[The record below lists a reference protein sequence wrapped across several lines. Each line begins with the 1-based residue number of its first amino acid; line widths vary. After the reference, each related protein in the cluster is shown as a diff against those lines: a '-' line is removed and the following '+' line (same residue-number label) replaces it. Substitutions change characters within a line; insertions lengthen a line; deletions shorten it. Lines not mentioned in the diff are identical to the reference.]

1 MSKHRAGGKFTASHT
16 TVTDDAAAVA
26 DAAEKIESVT
36 KITLGLINREKC
48 RKSRLVFREVQAG
61 WEVKVCSPQSIQTMI
76 IFTKDREGVRAVLE
90 ELYT

>member
-36 KITLGLINREKC
+36 RITLGIIKREKC
-48 RKSRLVFREVQAG
+48 RQRRLVFKEILAG
-61 WEVKVCSPQSIQTMI
+61 WEVKVCAPQSIQLIVIYTA
-76 IFTKDREGVRAVLE
+76 DRESVRTALE
-90 ELYT
+90 SLYD